1 MGHPIALSLTV
12 AAGSANGIA
21 LSQSLGGAG
30 AVTLNGAL
38 MSGGN
43 VTLTPA
49 RRIIVVS
56 AADDSD
62 ITFTV
67 TAPDR
72 FGNTQTETFAGSNG
86 GTASSTQDFGSGAL
100 SITASG
106 ATSGAITVGT
116 SDTAST
122 QWVPWSLYAV
132 DFQVSFYGD
141 VTAGSPTWQVD
152 VTFDDVFGLWLPASV
167 PFPRAFTPTSMSGF
181 TADAIG
187 VINDSVG
194 PVKASRLTLTA
205 AGTVMLEQ
213 LQQGY

>member
-30 AVTLNGAL
+30 VLTLNGAL
-38 MSGGN
+38 VSGG
-43 VTLTPA
+43 TAILTPA
-49 RRIIVVS
+49 RRVLITS

-62 ITFTV
+62 ITWTV
-67 TAPDR
+67 VGTDR
-72 FGNTQTETFAGSNG
+72 FGNAQTEIFVG
-86 GTASSTQDFGSGAL
+86 GASVAVASTQDFL
-100 SITASG
+100 TVTSITGSA
-106 ATSGAITVGT
+106 ATSGAVTAGT
-116 SDTAST
+116 NDTAST
-122 QWVPWSLYAV
+122 QWVPWSNYAV
-132 DFQVSFYGD
+132 DFQVAFYGD

-187 VINDSVG
+187 AINDSVG
-194 PVKASRLTLTA
+194 PIKASRLTLTA